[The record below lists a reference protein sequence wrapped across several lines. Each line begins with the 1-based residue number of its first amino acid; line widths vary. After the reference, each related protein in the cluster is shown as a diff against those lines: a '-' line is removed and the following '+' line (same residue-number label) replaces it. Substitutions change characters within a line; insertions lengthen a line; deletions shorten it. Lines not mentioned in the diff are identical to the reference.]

1 MKTSVFKKKSINYFL
16 ILSKFQSTTEKKIAN
31 DYDNMY
37 FISEK
42 KHFVQSIK
50 TKKKINKF

>member
-42 KHFVQSIK
+42 KTFCS
-50 TKKKINKF
+50 INKNEEKNQ